1 MKPQPTNKAV
11 SDSIAALAEN
21 GIDINVNIRTEVL
34 VRLAVFA
41 IVLTALISGTM
52 YGMHILKKG

>member
-11 SDSIAALAEN
+11 SDSIAMLAEN
-21 GIDINVNIRTEVL
+21 GINVNINIQTITL

-52 YGMHILKKG
+52 YGMHVLKK